1 MRFRKAAF
9 GLLCIAGFLIGSSAA
24 VAKLPPGST
33 FEACGVSACKTASQA
48 EGLELQLRLI
58 ESTMEH
64 GSQPAPTTE
73 HAWLR
78 VDLKLG
84 TADSG
89 MSLGSVKR
97 AFPVVYAADAN
108 LIAVPRADNTYR
120 WMELDSR
127 HQPAYEQLARG
138 VTPFPSESI
147 AALTPGAV
155 EGVEPGSTAPTASDT
170 EGFPVW
176 VFIAIAVVAGI
187 AGLTGLRR
195 MSHRSIYREPA

>member
-1 MRFRKAAF
+1 MRLRKAAF
-9 GLLCIAGFLIGSSAA
+9 GLLCIAGFLIGPSAA

-33 FEACGVSACKTASQA
+33 FEACGVSTCKVAGQA
-48 EGLELQLRLI
+48 EGLALQLPLI

-73 HAWLR
+73 HSWLR

-84 TADSG
+84 ADQAG
-89 MSLGSVKR
+89 MSLGSVER

-127 HQPAYEQLARG
+127 HLPAYEQLASG
-138 VTPFPSESI
+138 VTPFPSESL
-147 AALTPGAV
+147 AALTPDGV
-155 EGVEPGSTAPTASDT
+155 ERAEPGSTGPPASNTD
-170 EGFPVW
+170 GFPVW
-176 VFIAIAVVAGI
+176 ILIAIAVVAGI
-187 AGLTGLRR
+187 AGLVGLRR
-195 MSHRSIYREPA
+195 MSRHRMRHEPA